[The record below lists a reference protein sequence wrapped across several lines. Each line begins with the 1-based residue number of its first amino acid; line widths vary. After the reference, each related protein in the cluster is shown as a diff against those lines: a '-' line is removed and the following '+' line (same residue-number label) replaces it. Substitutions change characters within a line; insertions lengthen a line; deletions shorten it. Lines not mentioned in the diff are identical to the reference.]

1 MAPAEYTLPI
11 DSKILRCALTTVQYA
26 AASIASEILHL
37 QIGGLRRRPRD
48 VLFAICHALQHAF
61 EGVDPEWLRQ

>member
-11 DSKILRCALTTVQYA
+11 DSKILRCALTTVRYA

-48 VLFAICHALQHAF
+48 VQS
-61 EGVDPEWLRQ
+61 R